1 MFNEETIKKLKYYVY
16 KLIDPRNGE
25 VFYVGKGKGN
35 RIFNHIDEAIKSDE
49 NEDEVSLKLKRI
61 RDIKNSGLEVIHIIH
76 RHNMDEE
83 TAYTVEAAL
92 IDAYPGLTNEK
103 SGYGSRDYGPMNT
116 KEIKDLYSLETI
128 KEFDKEDKL
137 LIIKIRNENV
147 LKNNNDIYETVKN
160 WWKIGKKREE
170 VKQVAAVING
180 VVKEVYK
187 VKGQWEKH
195 KSINRYGFEG
205 EKIDSKYINKI
216 IPQKYRKV
224 GSANPIQY
232 TF

>member
-1 MFNEETIKKLKYYVY
+1 MKKSNYYR
-16 KLIDPRNGE
+16 LI
-25 VFYVGKGKGN
+25 
-35 RIFNHIDEAIKSDE
+35 
-49 NEDEVSLKLKRI
+49 
-61 RDIKNSGLEVIHIIH
+61 
-76 RHNMDEE
+76 
-83 TAYTVEAAL
+83 
-92 IDAYPGLTNEK
+92 
-103 SGYGSRDYGPMNT
+103 PMNT
-116 KEIKDLYSLETI
+116 KEINDLYSLKTI

-187 VKGQWEKH
+187 VKDTWKKH
-195 KSINRYGFEG
+195 DTINRYGFEG

>member
-1 MFNEETIKKLKYYVY
+1 
-16 KLIDPRNGE
+16 
-25 VFYVGKGKGN
+25 
-35 RIFNHIDEAIKSDE
+35 
-49 NEDEVSLKLKRI
+49 
-61 RDIKNSGLEVIHIIH
+61 
-76 RHNMDEE
+76 
-83 TAYTVEAAL
+83 
-92 IDAYPGLTNEK
+92 
-103 SGYGSRDYGPMNT
+103 MNT
-116 KEIKDLYSLETI
+116 KEINDLYSLKTI

-187 VKGQWEKH
+187 VKDTWKKH
-195 KSINRYGFEG
+195 DTINRYGFEG